1 MRELKGIL
9 LADAILDYLEGE
21 LEKSKSLEEFKKK
34 FKEVLA
40 CVKEKKCEKVK
51 VYLLILD

>member
-40 CVKEKKCEKVK
+40 CVKEKKCEEVK
-51 VYLLILD
+51 AHLLILD